1 MKNKEVASVDAY
13 SIAQETAEA
22 EAQAQADAEA
32 EAEADAE
39 LEAEAGYSFDPWRG
53 NCIPDFGKSHVVNI
67 GVVKGSDE
75 CKNKCMADA
84 DCAAAE
90 FI

>member
-13 SIAQETAEA
+13 TIAQETAEA
-22 EAQAQADAEA
+22 EADAEA
-32 EAEADAE
+32 ELEADAE

-53 NCIPDFGKSHVVNI
+53 NCIPDFGKSHVVNM